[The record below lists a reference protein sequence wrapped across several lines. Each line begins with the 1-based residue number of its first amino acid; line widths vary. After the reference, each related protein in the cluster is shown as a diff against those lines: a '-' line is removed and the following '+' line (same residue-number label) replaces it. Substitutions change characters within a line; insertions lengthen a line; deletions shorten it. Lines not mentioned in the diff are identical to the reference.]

1 MGCSPGKA
9 ARTSLLTKYSVS
21 QFIYENKQ
29 GGHSYK
35 GETLPNIVYCNF
47 SVSEVC
53 LLLSY
58 FCDLHVPT
66 SDENA
71 TMGSCG
77 RRRAYL
83 VAQCKESICNAGDVG
98 SIPGSGRSPAEGNGN
113 PLPYSCLG
121 NRMDRGATWATV
133 CGVKS
138 RTLLNTHTHTEHTHA
153 HTHN

>member
-1 MGCSPGKA
+1 MQPGKTE
-9 ARTSLLTKYSVS
+9 RTSLLTKYSVS

-29 GGHSYK
+29 WEHSYK
-35 GETLPNIVYCNF
+35 AEILPNIVYCNF

-58 FCDLHVPT
+58 FCDLHAPS

-83 VAQCKESICNAGDVG
+83 VAQC
-98 SIPGSGRSPAEGNGN
+98 
-113 PLPYSCLG
+113 
-121 NRMDRGATWATV
+121 
-133 CGVKS
+133 
-138 RTLLNTHTHTEHTHA
+138 
-153 HTHN
+153 